1 MLVGLTLPILVPV
14 TLFLFM
20 SFQPSQL
27 LYEQNQ
33 DILNS
38 VTVFLYEKQEVYV
51 PKIKQKKQSLLKNYN
66 TPPETNKSNT
76 I

>member
-1 MLVGLTLPILVPV
+1 MYLFFIMLAGSLPILIPV
-14 TLFLFM
+14 VLFLFM

-27 LYEQNQ
+27 LYEQNR

-51 PKIKQKKQSLLKNYN
+51 PKIKQKKQSLLK
-66 TPPETNKSNT
+66 KL
-76 I
+76 

>member
-1 MLVGLTLPILVPV
+1 MYLFFIILAGLTLTILVPV
-14 TLFLFM
+14 ALLFM

-27 LYEQNQ
+27 LYEQNH

-51 PKIKQKKQSLLKNYN
+51 PKIKQKKTVTFKKL
-66 TPPETNKSNT
+66 
-76 I
+76 